1 MKNLSLVKGKY
12 KQQKNR
18 KRLVRNVT
26 ILILALNS
34 LFLSAQVKF
43 DASVSKTKL
52 GLNERLRV
60 DFVMNQNGDNFS
72 PPDFENFQIIGG
84 PNQSIKTSYV
94 NGERSFSK
102 TYSYFLQPLKKGSIR
117 IKQASIEIDGEEYKS
132 LPIEVLITD
141 SVSQPSESV
150 TQYYND
156 DDIELRALISKGSPY
171 LNEPITVIY
180 KLYYKAPINISDAR
194 ETETPNYKDFWS
206 QTIKIPQLKVQ
217 REIYKGQN
225 YNVVE
230 WRKVVLYPQK
240 SGQLEISPLSL
251 NLVLD
256 VPTDKRDFFGNVI
269 YDQTSQFISTGM
281 RRITVKDL
289 PLNNKPSS
297 FTGAV
302 GQFEFDVI
310 LNKSSLRATESFQ
323 AELKV
328 KGEGN
333 LKLFDLPDLLV
344 PSSMELFEPQR
355 EESINTNLSG
365 MSGSV
370 TKLFTVIPRFQGS
383 FPIEEVEFS
392 YFDPQLESYKTL
404 KSPRLT
410 VDVFDGPTIANSS
423 SNNTNVI
430 TPNDSFRFI
439 KTKANLIKIDN
450 SKFFESQLFYVLVSS
465 PFAMVIAFVML
476 TAYTRTRKS
485 STIELQKAQ
494 EKEINKM
501 IDAAKKSLNDK
512 NIFYDLIEKALLK
525 TLFLKF
531 SINIENFN
539 KEKIKSISRDKGVDE
554 KTISKIIQLIENC
567 ESAKY
572 SRSSNSIMNNDLNNA
587 REVINLILKNK

>member
-1 MKNLSLVKGKY
+1 M
-12 KQQKNR
+12 
-18 KRLVRNVT
+18 VRNIT

-102 TYSYFLQPLKKGSIR
+102 TYSYFLQPLKKGSIK
-117 IKQASIEIDGEEYKS
+117 IKQASVEIDGEEYKS

-240 SGQLEISPLSL
+240 PGELEISPLSL

-269 YDQTSQFISTGM
+269 YDQTSQVISTGK
-281 RRITVKDL
+281 RIINVKDL

-333 LKLFDLPDLLV
+333 LKLFDLPDILV

-439 KTKANLIKIDN
+439 KTKANLIKIDD
-450 SKFFESQLFYVLVSS
+450 SEFFESQLFYILVSS
-465 PFAMVIAFVML
+465 PFAMVITFVML

-485 STIELQKAQ
+485 SSIELQKAH

-587 REVINLILKNK
+587 TEVINLILKNKQ

>member
-1 MKNLSLVKGKY
+1 M
-12 KQQKNR
+12 
-18 KRLVRNVT
+18 VRNIT
-26 ILILALNS
+26 ILILVLNS
-34 LFLSAQVKF
+34 LFLTSQVKF

-72 PPDFENFQIIGG
+72 PPNFEGFQIIGG
-84 PNQSIKTSYV
+84 PNQSIKTTYV

-102 TYSYFLQPLKKGSIR
+102 TYSYFLQPLIKGRLS

-132 LPIEVLITD
+132 LPIEVIITD
-141 SVSQPSESV
+141 SVNQPSDSV
-150 TQYYND
+150 TEYYNN
-156 DDIELRALISKGSPY
+156 DDIELRALISKSSPY
-171 LNEPITVIY
+171 LNEPITVVY
-180 KLYYKAPINISDAR
+180 KLYYKAPIRISDAR
-194 ETETPNYKDFWS
+194 ETETPNYKDFWN
-206 QTIKIPQLKVQ
+206 QTIKIPQLKIK

-251 NLVLD
+251 NLMLD

-269 YDQTSQFISTGM
+269 YDQTSQYISTGM
-281 RRITVKDL
+281 RRINVKDL
-289 PLNNKPSS
+289 PLNNMPPS

-310 LNKSSLRATESFQ
+310 IDKSSLRATESFQ

-328 KGEGN
+328 KGKGN
-333 LKLFDLPDLLV
+333 LKLFDLPNLLV

-392 YFDPQLESYKTL
+392 YFDPQLETYKTL
-404 KSPRLT
+404 RSSRLT
-410 VDVFDGPTIANSS
+410 VDVFDGPTITGSS
-423 SNNTNVI
+423 SNTNII

-439 KTKANLIKIDN
+439 KTKSNLIKIDN
-450 SKFFESQLFYVLVSS
+450 SNFFESQLFYVLISS
-465 PFAMVIAFVML
+465 PFTMVIAFALL
-476 TAYTRTRKS
+476 TAYNRTRKS
-485 STIELQKAQ
+485 STKELRRSK

-501 IDAAKKSLNDK
+501 IDAANRSLNDK
-512 NIFYDLIEKALLK
+512 NEFYNLIEKALLK
-525 TLFLKF
+525 TMLLKF

-539 KEKIKSISRDKGVDE
+539 KEKIKSIIKGKGINE
-554 KTISKIIQLIENC
+554 KEISKIIQLIENC

-572 SRSSNSIMNNDLNNA
+572 SRSSNSIMNNDLKNA

>member
-1 MKNLSLVKGKY
+1 M
-12 KQQKNR
+12 
-18 KRLVRNVT
+18 VRNIT

-117 IKQASIEIDGEEYKS
+117 IKQASVEIDGELYKS

-180 KLYYKAPINISDAR
+180 KLFYKAPINISDAR

-206 QTIKIPQLKVQ
+206 QIIKIPQLKVQ

-225 YNVVE
+225 YNTVE

-256 VPTDKRDFFGNVI
+256 VPTDKRDFFGNII
-269 YDQTSQFISTGM
+269 YDQTTLVISTGM
-281 RRITVKDL
+281 RTINVKDL
-289 PLNNKPSS
+289 PLKNKPLN

-333 LKLFDLPDLLV
+333 LKLFDLPDLQV

-410 VDVFDGPTIANSS
+410 VDVFDGPSIANSS
-423 SNNTNVI
+423 LNNTNVI

-439 KTKANLIKIDN
+439 KTKTNLIKIDD

-476 TAYTRTRKS
+476 TTYTRSRKS
-485 STIELQKAQ
+485 STIELQKTQ

-512 NIFYDLIEKALLK
+512 NIFYDLIEKVLLK
-525 TLFLKF
+525 TLLLKF

-539 KEKIKSISRDKGVDE
+539 KEKIKSISRDKGIDE

-572 SRSSNSIMNNDLNNA
+572 SRSSNSIMKNDLKNA
-587 REVINLILKNK
+587 KEVINLILKNK